1 MTIKYLK
8 KATKTASTDDTK
20 TKEIVQ
26 NLLKELEK
34 SKEEGC
40 KELTKKFD
48 KYDGEIIV
56 SKEKIEEI
64 KKKLDQKTKDDIR
77 FSYDRVKKFA
87 EAQLKNYGQD
97 FEVELSNGLYAGQK
111 LVPVNTAGCY
121 IPGGRYA
128 HIASAVMSVT
138 TAKVAGV
145 KNIIACSP
153 PKENIGAHPS
163 IIYTADLCGADVI
176 LNLGGVPAIAAMTY
190 GLFGNAPADILV
202 GPGNQFVAEAKRI
215 LFGKVGIDL
224 FAGPTEIGII
234 ADETADPEIVAVD
247 LVGQA
252 EHGYNSPAWLYT
264 TSQKLAD
271 TVMKRVPELIDELPE
286 VPRLSAEAAWRDYGE
301 VILCDTNEEM
311 VKVSDD
317 YAPEH
322 LELQT
327 KNLKWFAMPAVA
339 GMALDLGGIQYT
351 AAPSNGFYMGTEIGS
366 LNLSDKRRYNILPMV
381 AKMMELDVSEERT
394 LWRDK
399 ALVEV
404 NIAVLYSF
412 KKQGVRM
419 LDHHALSE
427 FFMRFNEEEEKMV
440 VDQPTE
446 HRQESIVHTVSDTV
460 MESCAPL
467 MQLMVTLVVRIW
479 PLEYWSPPVMSLCC
493 RGQWMMWRVH
503 REESGGK
510 KRGEKRKTNAS
521 SVFRFPTCLFQEMRK
536 IDTRCPQIATLCGLN
551 DHKASLTSRLVLC
564 CCCST
569 QTLQT
574 PQRLLLPFPAT
585 CSFWIAPPRL
595 SHALVLWRNFVFQRT
610 ISAT

>member
-64 KKKLDQKTKDDIR
+64 KKKLDQKTKDDIK

-153 PKENIGAHPS
+153 PKKKIGAHPS
-163 IIYTADLCGADVI
+163 IIYTADLCGADII

-271 TVMKRVPELIDELPE
+271 AVMKRVPELIEELPE

-301 VILCDTNEEM
+301 VILCDTNEEI

-327 KNLKWFAMPAVA
+327 KNLKWFHEK
-339 GMALDLGGIQYT
+339 LKNY
-351 AAPSNGFYMGTEIGS
+351 GS
-366 LNLSDKRRYNILPMV
+366 LFIGEETTVAYGDKCSGTNHILPTKGAGKYTGGLFV
-381 AKMMELDVSEERT
+381 GKFIKT
-394 LWRDK
+394 L
-399 ALVEV
+399 
-404 NIAVLYSF
+404 S
-412 KKQGVRM
+412 
-419 LDHHALSE
+419 
-427 FFMRFNEEEEKMV
+427 
-440 VDQPTE
+440 
-446 HRQESIVHTVSDTV
+446 
-460 MESCAPL
+460 
-467 MQLMVTLVVRIW
+467 
-479 PLEYWSPPVMSLCC
+479 
-493 RGQWMMWRVH
+493 
-503 REESGGK
+503 
-510 KRGEKRKTNAS
+510 
-521 SVFRFPTCLFQEMRK
+521 
-536 IDTRCPQIATLCGLN
+536 
-551 DHKASLTSRLVLC
+551 
-564 CCCST
+564 
-569 QTLQT
+569 
-574 PQRLLLPFPAT
+574 
-585 CSFWIAPPRL
+585 
-595 SHALVLWRNFVFQRT
+595 FQRMT
-610 ISAT
+610 KESTKEVGAAAARISRYEGMEAHARTGDVRLRKYGYSN

>member
-48 KYDGEIIV
+48 KYYGEIIV

-327 KNLKWFAMPAVA
+327 KNLKWFHER
-339 GMALDLGGIQYT
+339 LKNY
-351 AAPSNGFYMGTEIGS
+351 GS
-366 LNLSDKRRYNILPMV
+366 LFIGEETTVAYGDKCSGTNHILPTKGAGKYTGGLFV
-381 AKMMELDVSEERT
+381 GKFIKT
-394 LWRDK
+394 L
-399 ALVEV
+399 
-404 NIAVLYSF
+404 S
-412 KKQGVRM
+412 
-419 LDHHALSE
+419 
-427 FFMRFNEEEEKMV
+427 
-440 VDQPTE
+440 
-446 HRQESIVHTVSDTV
+446 
-460 MESCAPL
+460 
-467 MQLMVTLVVRIW
+467 
-479 PLEYWSPPVMSLCC
+479 
-493 RGQWMMWRVH
+493 
-503 REESGGK
+503 
-510 KRGEKRKTNAS
+510 
-521 SVFRFPTCLFQEMRK
+521 
-536 IDTRCPQIATLCGLN
+536 
-551 DHKASLTSRLVLC
+551 
-564 CCCST
+564 
-569 QTLQT
+569 
-574 PQRLLLPFPAT
+574 
-585 CSFWIAPPRL
+585 
-595 SHALVLWRNFVFQRT
+595 FQRMT
-610 ISAT
+610 KESTKEVGAAAARISRYEGMEAHARTGDVRLRKYGYSN